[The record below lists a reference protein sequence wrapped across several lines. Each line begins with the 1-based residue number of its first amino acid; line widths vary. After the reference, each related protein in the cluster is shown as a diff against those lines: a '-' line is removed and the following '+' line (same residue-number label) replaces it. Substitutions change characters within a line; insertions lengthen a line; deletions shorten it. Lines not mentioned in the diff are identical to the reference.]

1 LSISGG
7 IAIKYLIL
15 GQGANEFAG
24 ALSHSYTVDIPMRKA
39 ALCTAVGLT
48 LLLKGA
54 PGAADD
60 TYAISKTDA
69 KVTAG
74 TQGKA
79 SVTISAKKGWHL
91 NAEAPLTLKLLP
103 TAGVAVDKAKLGRS
117 DLAISNETTARFDVG
132 ISASEPGKMAIEAEA
147 GFVLCEESA
156 CRPIKEK
163 FTLAVDVD
171 SPKATTAKRPAKNK

>member
-1 LSISGG
+1 
-7 IAIKYLIL
+7 
-15 GQGANEFAG
+15 
-24 ALSHSYTVDIPMRKA
+24 MRKA
-39 ALCTAVGLT
+39 ALCTAVALT

-69 KVTAG
+69 KMTAG

-103 TAGVAVDKAKLGRS
+103 TAGVTVDKAKLGRG
-117 DLAISNETTARFDVG
+117 DLALSSETSARFDVELT
-132 ISASEPGKMAIEAEA
+132 ASEPGKTAIEAEA

-156 CRPIKEK
+156 CRPVKEK
-163 FTLAVDVD
+163 LTLTVDAT
-171 SPKATTAKRPAKNK
+171 SPAAPATPAGKRPAKKK